1 MVQYELRDGVLR
13 YSRRRELL
21 EFARRLG
28 LPDFEAHLLI
38 AQAQYG
44 QPAGD
49 QNTTIDPVQPAYL
62 VSPKPMPAWLKA
74 SLALLAAAAIDLA
87 LICWVLA

>member
-28 LPDFEAHLLI
+28 LPEFEAHLLI

-44 QPAGD
+44 QPA
-49 QNTTIDPVQPAYL
+49 TEPSTAVEPVQPAYL
-62 VSPKPMPAWLKA
+62 VSPKPISAWLKV